1 MRNLIK
7 AVIKGGMKFILS
19 LYLVKI
25 IIGEYFNIFRK
36 KNLYK
41 DIELSAHQEKEVQH
55 FWKSH
60 YGRKISTR
68 WHRLY
73 QSYNGAYN
81 KKYFPEIIFTT
92 KLERKLNN
100 REIAKI

>member
-1 MRNLIK
+1 MKNIIK
-7 AVIKGGMKFILS
+7 AIIKGGMKFILS

-25 IIGEYFNIFRK
+25 FLGEYFNIFRK
-36 KNLYK
+36 KPLYK
-41 DIELSAHQEKEVQH
+41 DIELDARQEKEVEN
-55 FWKSH
+55 FWKRH

-81 KKYFPEIIFTT
+81 KKYFP
-92 KLERKLNN
+92 
-100 REIAKI
+100 